1 MSTPANAEMVRYWN
15 EVSGPKWVALQSVI
29 DRQIEP
35 LGRRALARA
44 GLAAGERV
52 LDVGCGCGATSLEAA
67 RRVAP
72 GGSVLGLDLSAPML
86 ARARERA
93 AAEDVAN
100 AEFLQADAQTAA
112 LPGPFDAVVS
122 RFGVMFFDAP
132 ALAFT
137 NLRRTLRT
145 GGRLSFVCWQGVN
158 RNPWMSVPLAAVAS
172 VLPLPTP
179 AAPDAPGP
187 FAFADDGRVRGILA
201 EAGFTDVVVE
211 GVEERLAVGPGDLEG
226 TARFLLS
233 MGPAAVV
240 LRESPEAAAREAE
253 VLDAVRTALRPHL
266 TPDGVVMPSACW
278 LVSARNPG

>member
-15 EVSGPKWVALQSVI
+15 EVSGPKWVALQTVI

-67 RRVAP
+67 RQVAP
-72 GGSVLGLDLSAPML
+72 GGSVVGLDLSGPML

-93 AAEDVAN
+93 AAEAVAN
-100 AEFLQADAQTAA
+100 AEFLQADAQTAT
-112 LPGPFDAVVS
+112 LPGPFDAAVS

-137 NLRRTLRT
+137 NLRRALRA
-145 GGRLSFVCWQGVN
+145 GGRLSFVCWQGVG
-158 RNPWMSVPLAAVAS
+158 RNPWMSVPLAAVTS
-172 VLPLPTP
+172 VLPLPPP

-187 FAFADDGRVRGILA
+187 FAFADESRVRGILA
-201 EAGFTDVVVE
+201 EAGFKDVVVE

-226 TARFLLS
+226 TASFLLS

-253 VLDAVRTALRPHL
+253 VLEAVRTALRPHL

>member
-15 EVSGPKWVALQSVI
+15 EVSGPKWVALQTVI

-67 RRVAP
+67 RQVAP

-172 VLPLPTP
+172 VLPLPPP
-179 AAPDAPGP
+179 AAPDAPGH
-187 FAFADDGRVRGILA
+187 FAFADENRVRGILA
-201 EAGFTDVVVE
+201 EAGFKDVVVE

-253 VLDAVRTALRPHL
+253 VLEAVRTALRPHL